1 MYTIAVRFDEG
12 VDGEELI
19 RRFLAR
25 TSFALRAGMVDD
37 DEKLEA
43 WSFTSIGVT
52 SIEGLS
58 SLIMPAII
66 AALIVLH
73 TMMGSVYE
81 RFREIGVYSSV
92 GLAPAHISFLFLA
105 EACVYAVLSVV
116 FGYLLG
122 QGTGKV
128 LLGFDLLA
136 GVSLNY
142 SSTAAVVSATI
153 VIAVVLL
160 SALYPAMAA
169 SRIAVPD
176 VVRRWTIPE
185 AEGDV
190 LRFVFPFTVN
200 ETNVDSLCGY
210 LYSQYASYNDE
221 SVGGFYTEQT
231 RIVTRQVVNGPLQS
245 VQLGLWLAPFDLGV
259 SQYLEISV
267 YPSATTAIHEVEVFV
282 ERLSGPMAHWHRLNQ
297 DFALKLRRQFLI

>member
-43 WSFTSIGVT
+43 WSFTSMGVT

-92 GLAPAHISFLFLA
+92 GLVSAHISFLFLA

-116 FGYLLG
+116 FGYL

-153 VIAVVLL
+153 IIAVVLL

-185 AEGDV
+185 AEGNV

-210 LYSQYASYNDE
+210 LYSQCASYNDE
-221 SVGGFYTEQT
+221 SVGGFYTDQT

-267 YPSATTAIHEVEVFV
+267 HPSATTAIHEVEVYV

>member
-1 MYTIAVRFDEG
+1 
-12 VDGEELI
+12 
-19 RRFLAR
+19 
-25 TSFALRAGMVDD
+25 
-37 DEKLEA
+37 
-43 WSFTSIGVT
+43 
-52 SIEGLS
+52 
-58 SLIMPAII
+58 
-66 AALIVLH
+66 
-73 TMMGSVYE
+73 MMGSVYE

-122 QGTGKV
+122 QGTVK
-128 LLGFDLLA
+128 
-136 GVSLNY
+136 
-142 SSTAAVVSATI
+142 
-153 VIAVVLL
+153 
-160 SALYPAMAA
+160 
-169 SRIAVPD
+169 
-176 VVRRWTIPE
+176 
-185 AEGDV
+185 V

-221 SVGGFYTEQT
+221 SVGGFYAEQT

-267 YPSATTAIHEVEVFV
+267 YRSATTAIHEVEVFV